1 MFLIERLL
9 SKKHLDVNI
18 NLKIKTMKLFTLILS
33 VSVFIISAYFFAAD
47 FKFSAEIN
55 HIIYMSM
62 LMILMCI
69 CVIGMIINVSL
80 IRLTRKKMSTL
91 IYNEYSQKSLKPSQ
105 FERQFEIL

>member
-1 MFLIERLL
+1 
-9 SKKHLDVNI
+9 
-18 NLKIKTMKLFTLILS
+18 MKLFTLILS
-33 VSVFIISAYFFAAD
+33 ASVFFISAYFFAAD
-47 FKFSAEIN
+47 FKFSSEIN

-80 IRLTRKKMSTL
+80 IRIGRKKMGTL
-91 IYNEYSQKSLKPSQ
+91 IYNGYSQKDLKTSH